1 MLSAIHFRGIE
12 PYNKGMKR
20 RKPNSRCTFAE
31 EWTGSGIGKANCEKE
46 NKEELYMKKWIAL
59 LLALTMLIGLTACSK
74 PAEQTTEDSQTETST
89 ETETDTTTDTETET
103 APEEEGLSGKLV
115 FWTQRNETE
124 TQGQVFQ
131 EYADDFMALHEGVE
145 IEIQFCGRD
154 IDKTLKAALDGGEV
168 IDIYDYPLAY
178 GAELADKTLDL
189 TEYLKKSYSST
200 DGKTLEEVIS
210 PALLATA
217 KAQTQTQDQQLA
229 VGYSP
234 YLLSFMYNADIFEQA
249 GVTAA
254 PTTWEELDAV
264 CAAIK
269 EQGIA
274 PITFDD
280 AYSYWLAGMYL
291 SREKGEDFI
300 AELIADTTGE
310 MWRDEAVVKMAKAF
324 EDFAN
329 KGYFHENVGGNKW
342 PAGQIDLGTGK
353 AAMYYNATWL
363 PNEIRDTTG
372 PDFNWGA
379 FTYPDTNPDAGTSS
393 VDSEA
398 GGSSMLGVSKS
409 CANPE
414 LAMEF
419 IAFMYTPENDQKMV
433 EMTASIPS
441 GSTTPWP
448 DELVNV
454 QPVFNSVTSI
464 LKVAGGIDA
473 NADIKALLSE
483 NVIQLCAGKIT
494 ADQFV
499 ENMVAATKQ

>member
-1 MLSAIHFRGIE
+1 
-12 PYNKGMKR
+12 
-20 RKPNSRCTFAE
+20 
-31 EWTGSGIGKANCEKE
+31 
-46 NKEELYMKKWIAL
+46 MKKWIAL
-59 LLALTMLIGLTACSK
+59 LLALTMVLGLAACSTSTK
-74 PAEQTTEDSQTETST
+74 QPEQTDVPASDTAEPAPAPEQDAAG
-89 ETETDTTTDTETET
+89 ETEGESEQPLT
-103 APEEEGLSGKLV
+103 GKLV
-115 FWTQRNETE
+115 FWTQWNETE

-131 EYADDFMALHEGVE
+131 EYADDFMAQHEGVE

-154 IDKTLKAALDGGEV
+154 INKTLKAAMDGGET
-168 IDIYDYPLAY
+168 IDIFDYPLAY

-189 TEYLKKSYSST
+189 TDYLAQSYSST
-200 DGKTLEEVIS
+200 DGKSLGEVIAPS
-210 PALLATA
+210 LLATA
-217 KAQTQTQDQQLA
+217 RAQTQVEDQQLA

-234 YLLSFMYNADIFEQA
+234 YMLSFMYNADIFAEA
-249 GVTAA
+249 GIDAV
-254 PTTWEELDAV
+254 PTTWEELDAA

-269 EQGIA
+269 ATGVA

-280 AYSYWLAGMYL
+280 AYSYWLPGMYL
-291 SREKGEDFI
+291 SREKGEEFI

-324 EDFAN
+324 EDFAG
-329 KGYFHENVGGNKW
+329 KGYFHENVAGNKW

-379 FTYPDTNPDAGTSS
+379 FTYPDTNADAGTSA
-393 VDSEA
+393 VTSEA

-409 CANPE
+409 CENPT

-419 IAFMYTPENDQKMV
+419 IASLYTPENDEKMV
-433 EMTASIPS
+433 AMTASIPS
-441 GSTTPWP
+441 ASTTTWP
-448 DELVNV
+448 DALKNV
-454 QPVFNSVTSI
+454 QPVFNSVTTI

-473 NADIKALLSE
+473 NPDIMSILSE
-483 NVIQLCAGKIT
+483 NFTQLAAGKIT